1 MMWRAHLLET
11 VATAMLACACIIGAA
26 HGGQAGET
34 AMKHFIV
41 YAQKDTF
48 AGWPANNGVW
58 SWEGKEI
65 LVGCS
70 VGPYRVQEGH
80 NITEPIRSALCRSL
94 DGGETW
100 RVEFPANYVG
110 QSVELSDPPAAI
122 DFAHPDFAMRVIG
135 MGYHGTAQKRGG
147 FFVSYDRGK
156 TWQGP
161 YRFGALGDQGE
172 LADMELTPRTDYL
185 VNGPADCMVFLSARR
200 GGFSDRTFCVRTTD
214 AGATFRFVSWM
225 VGPSDPNRAVMPSTV
240 RCPDGKL
247 LSAIRRRNMPGKD
260 CWIDLYRSTDDGRS
274 WSFLS
279 KVGETGGHNG
289 NPPALV
295 RLRDGRLCCVY
306 GQRERRAI
314 IARFSPDEGT
324 SWGQEQVIRDG
335 YASFENDA
343 DLGYPRLV
351 QRADGRLVAMYYWA
365 TREQPCQHIA
375 ATIWDPQGAA
385 AATKPGAPTTGAEGG
400 KQLR

>member
-1 MMWRAHLLET
+1 M
-11 VATAMLACACIIGAA
+11 AMLACACITGAA
-26 HGGQAGET
+26 HGGQTGET
-34 AMKHFIV
+34 AMKHVIV

-80 NITEPIRSALCRSL
+80 NITEPIRSALCRSY

-110 QSVELSDPPAAI
+110 QSVELSDPPRAI
-122 DFAHPDFAMRVIG
+122 DFGHPDFAMRVIG

-161 YRFGALGDQGE
+161 YRLGALGDQGE

-185 VNGPADCMVFLSARR
+185 VNGPADCLMMLSASK
-200 GGFSDRTFCVRTTD
+200 GNFSDRVFCARTID
-214 AGATFRFVSWM
+214 AGATFRFVSWI
-225 VGPSDPNRAVMPSTV
+225 VSPSDPNRAVMPCTV
-240 RCPDGKL
+240 RCPDGEL

-274 WSFLS
+274 WTFLS
-279 KVGETGGHNG
+279 KVGDTGQRNG
-289 NPPALV
+289 NPAAMI
-295 RLRDGRLCCVY
+295 RLRDARLCCVY
-306 GQRERRAI
+306 GQRERCAI
-314 IARFSPDEGT
+314 IARFSADQGLT
-324 SWGQEQVIRDG
+324 WGPEQVIRDG
-335 YASFENDA
+335 YASFEKGA
-343 DLGYPRLV
+343 DMGYPRLV

-365 TREQPCQHIA
+365 TGEQPYQHIA

-385 AATKPGAPTTGAEGG
+385 AATKAGAPTTGAEGG
-400 KQLR
+400 K